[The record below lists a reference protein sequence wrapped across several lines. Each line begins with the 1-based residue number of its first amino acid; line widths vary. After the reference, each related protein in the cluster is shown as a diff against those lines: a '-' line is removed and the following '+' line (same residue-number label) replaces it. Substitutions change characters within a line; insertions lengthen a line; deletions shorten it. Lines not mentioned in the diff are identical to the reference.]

1 MSHRLGTYTF
11 LPWLRQGIANK
22 ITAADG
28 DTTVQ
33 TRVAID
39 VTLRV
44 TGQAVDGGTALQ
56 QDITRPIELY
66 GPGDIIGINGNQI
79 FKTSPR
85 HWITNFETNFFPY
98 IEFYD
103 EDFPWRYTPAKPLAA
118 NTSRLRPWIALIVL
132 KEEEFKE
139 GPPVEERPLP
149 YIIVDDLALFPPADE
164 LWAWAHVHVNKPLI
178 DDPNDAQVPA
188 DQNAVVLEK
197 LEDTLKADPDR
208 AYSRIVS
215 PRKLE
220 EKTAYHAF
228 LVPVFETGRLAGL
241 GLDPTSAPHAT
252 ASAWAG
258 GGAEATSF
266 PVYHRWYF
274 RTSTLGDFEY
284 LVRLLKP
291 MPMDARVGQL
301 PFDVQRPGPNLPG
314 ITDPDLSNVLKLGG
328 ALRVPRST
336 LGDADRAEVDKYE
349 NWDQPYPHVFQ
360 QRLAEFINLAD
371 SYSVKSVSD
380 AHDDTALPG
389 LDDTD
394 PNPDPLI
401 TAPLYGRWHALTRRL
416 LKNVDGSDAGNRENW
431 VHELNLDPRFRLPA
445 GFGTQVVQQ
454 NQETYMESAWI
465 QVGDI
470 LKANQQIRWAQVAR
484 EVAWIWYD
492 KHLRPISITHTD
504 KFITMTAPVDKR
516 VLLAGQT
523 RYFSQQTSV
532 VPRVAVSAPMRRMTR
547 PRARLV
553 RRLDFSADQPANR
566 LVSRLNEGEVH
577 AAPPKT
583 TPDAL
588 PTTVE
593 LSDALAPTGIGGVLV
608 RIWKRLPVAVWV
620 LLAIVLLVLLILLLG
635 VIGAMALATTLSAA
649 ITAALPWLR
658 RQKRQ
663 QDAADSV
670 HEDNLTPES
679 VDALPQNPDFQLS
692 EFGAVVTPTVGT
704 HDSVMAERY
713 KTALRDVGELVQ
725 ASRRAGRRPEKTKW
739 NIPEVVNGTLSAL
752 DVRTSI
758 PKRTWAKVRI
768 PPRIR
773 DKMVGFFVEAMAYPE
788 FDTPMYK
795 PLVALSDERFLPNLQ
810 YISEN
815 SISLLETNQRF
826 IESYMV
832 GLNHEFARELLWREY
847 PTDQRGSYFRQFW
860 DVSSYLAPASEND
873 AETLKETLRDIPPLH
888 RWSRTSHL
896 GDHDNREK
904 PGDSEEELVLVI
916 RGELLKKYPT
926 AVIYANRAKW
936 QETEGEIDKSKKRE
950 LVELTPEQEDDPPDS
965 IIRTPLYEAKI
976 DPDIYFFG
984 FDLTAVEAL
993 GESEDDPDDPGWFFV
1008 IEERPGEMAIGLDI
1022 DLDGSPGGVKRHWND
1037 MSWLDVVVGPPPGN
1051 FLSTDSPGVTLTRP
1065 PGDDDD
1071 PEVQQHKEDIQI
1083 AWDDS
1088 VSAAELA
1095 YILYQVPVRIA
1106 VHASQMLPE

>member
-1 MSHRLGTYTF
+1 MSHRLGTYSF
-11 LPWLRQGIANK
+11 LPWMRQGIANK

-28 DTTVQ
+28 DTAVH

-39 VTLRV
+39 ITLRV
-44 TGQAVDGGTALQ
+44 TGQAVEGGAALQ
-56 QDITRPIELY
+56 QDITRPVELY

-85 HWITNFETNFFPY
+85 HWITNFETNFLPY

-103 EDFPWRYTPAKPLAA
+103 EDFPWRYTPATPLAT
-118 NTSRLRPWIALIVL
+118 NTNRLRPWIALIVL
-132 KEEEFKE
+132 KEGEFKE

-149 YIIVDDLALFPPADE
+149 YIMVDDLALFPPAEE
-164 LWAWAHVHVNKPLI
+164 LWAWTHVHVNKPLI
-178 DDPNDAQVPA
+178 DDPNDARVPA
-188 DQNAVVLEK
+188 NQNAAVLE
-197 LEDTLKADPDR
+197 EFENTLKADPDL

-215 PRKLE
+215 PRKLQ

-228 LVPVFETGRLAGL
+228 LIPVFETGRLAGL
-241 GLDPTSAPHAT
+241 GLDPTGAPHAT

-258 GGAEATSF
+258 GGAEPTSF

-284 LVRLLKP
+284 LVRLLKS

-314 ITDPDLSNVLKLGG
+314 ITDPELSNVLKLGG

-360 QRLAEFINLAD
+360 ERLAEFINLAD
-371 SYSVKSVSD
+371 SYSVKSVPD
-380 AHDDTALPG
+380 AHDDTELPG

-401 TAPLYGRWHALTRRL
+401 TAPLYGRWHALTHRL
-416 LKNVDGSDAGNRENW
+416 LKNVDDSNTANRENW

-454 NQETYMESAWI
+454 NQEAYMESAWK

-470 LKANQQIRWAQVAR
+470 LKANQQIRWAQAAR

-532 VPRVAVSAPMRRMTR
+532 VPRVAVSAPMRRMAR
-547 PRARLV
+547 PRARFV
-553 RRLDFSADQPANR
+553 RRLDFSADQPATR
-566 LVSRLNEGEVH
+566 LVSRLNEGEVQP
-577 AAPPKT
+577 APPKT

-588 PTTVE
+588 PTTAE
-593 LSDALAPTGIGGVLV
+593 LSDALAPTGIGGVLI
-608 RIWKRLPVAVWV
+608 RIWNRLPATVWALFAI
-620 LLAIVLLVLLILLLG
+620 LLFVLLILSLG
-635 VIGAMALATTLSAA
+635 VIGAIVIASALGTA
-649 ITAALPWLR
+649 IAAALPWLR
-658 RQKRQ
+658 RTKRQ

-670 HEDNLTPES
+670 HEDNATPES
-679 VDALPQNPDFQLS
+679 VDALPRSPDFQLS
-692 EFGAVVTPTVGT
+692 AFGAAVTPTVGT
-704 HDSVMAERY
+704 RDSVMAERY
-713 KTALRDVGELVQ
+713 KTALRDLGELVQ
-725 ASRRAGRRPEKTKW
+725 GSRRASRRPEKTKW
-739 NIPEVVNGTLSAL
+739 DIPQVVNGTLTAL
-752 DVRTSI
+752 DVRTSV
-758 PKRTWAKVRI
+758 PRRTWAKVRI

-773 DKMVGFFVEAMAYPE
+773 DKMGESFVEAMAHPE

-832 GLNHEFARELLWREY
+832 GLNHELARELLWREY

-860 DVSSYLAPASEND
+860 DVSSYLARAAEGD
-873 AETLKETLRDIPPLH
+873 AETLKESLRDIPPLH
-888 RWSRTSHL
+888 RWSLASNL

-904 PGDSEEELVLVI
+904 PGDNEEELVLVI

-936 QETEGEIDKSKKRE
+936 QETDGEIDKSKKRE

-965 IIRTPLYEAKI
+965 IIRTPLYEAKV

-984 FDLTAVEAL
+984 FDLTAIEAK
-993 GESEDDPDDPGWFFV
+993 GESGDKPDDPGWFFV
-1008 IEERPGEMAIGLDI
+1008 IEERPGEMAIGLD
-1022 DLDGSPGGVKRHWND
+1022 LDVDRSPGGVKRHWND
-1037 MSWLDVVVGPPPGN
+1037 LSWLDVVVGPPPGN
-1051 FLSTDSPGVTLTRP
+1051 FLSTVSPGVTLTRP

-1071 PEVQQHKEDIQI
+1071 PEVQQHNEDIQI
-1083 AWDDS
+1083 AWDAN